1 MIEDKMF
8 TSLISKAEAVDKNL
22 NRFFTGKPCKRGHIS
37 SRYVKGGHCIECHNK
52 KEVSSK
58 HSQYTA
64 AWRNRN
70 REKIKQ
76 YAGEYRQ
83 RLEVKASKAKRQQ
96 ERHVNKLKS
105 EYKWDAELHDFVMEE
120 AYSLSQLRTVVT
132 GVKHNVD
139 HIIPLRGKLVCGLHV
154 WNNIRVITYLEN
166 ILKSNKI
173 YEDLL

>member
-1 MIEDKMF
+1 MF
-8 TSLISKAEAVDKNL
+8 VALLSKSEAVGENL
-22 NRFFTGKPCKRGHIS
+22 NKFFTGTPCKKGHINY
-37 SRYVKGGHCIECHNK
+37 RYVSGGQCVGCHNER
-52 KEVSSK
+52 EVPLK

-76 YAGEYRQ
+76 YAGEYQQ
-83 RLEVKASKAKRQQ
+83 RLEVKASKARRQKA
-96 ERHVNKLKS
+96 RHVNKLKS
-105 EYKWDAELHDFVMEE
+105 EYKWDVELHDFVMEE
-120 AYSLSQLRTVVT
+120 AYRLSQLRTIVT

-139 HIIPLRGKLVCGLHV
+139 HIVPLNGKLVCGLHV